1 MEKRAG
7 VEVSALLSNAIEIKV
22 SVRLSEEVNVTT
34 GTFKLNYS
42 FHRSDMNYLNITCG
56 ILILFC
62 TLSSPSLPVTSS
74 G

>member
-34 GTFKLNYS
+34 GDL
-42 FHRSDMNYLNITCG
+42 
-56 ILILFC
+56 
-62 TLSSPSLPVTSS
+62 
-74 G
+74 